1 MLKGCAQFFQDFLV
15 KDPNTGYMVVC
26 PSNSPENHPGLATYT
41 DDAGKTQK
49 CALFGG
55 VAMDNQMVYDVLK
68 NTAEAARTLGV
79 DGDFAQQLDDLKAQL
94 SPYKIGKY
102 GQIQEWQE
110 DWDRENNS
118 HRHLSHLWGAY
129 PGNQVSPYVNATVYQ
144 GVHKSLVGRGDAAR
158 GWSMGWKVCQWARML
173 DGDHALDIIKN
184 QLRLMDPNATM
195 NDADGGTYANMFD
208 AHAPFQID
216 GNFGCCAG
224 IAEMLLQSHAGFLH
238 LLPALPT
245 AWANGEVKGLRAR
258 GGFEVSELKW
268 LNGKVA
274 SVKVKS
280 TIGGNLRLRSN
291 TPLKLADG
299 TALTAAEGD
308 NSNALMQPYVMPDPI
323 VADASKIPT
332 TKLPTTYVYDIATS
346 AGQEIELVDQSG
358 ETAIQTVSTA
368 LQQQVTP
375 ECYALDGRRVNSAYK
390 GIVIINGRK
399 YVQK

>member
-1 MLKGCAQFFQDFLV
+1 
-15 KDPNTGYMVVC
+15 
-26 PSNSPENHPGLATYT
+26 
-41 DDAGKTQK
+41 
-49 CALFGG
+49 
-55 VAMDNQMVYDVLK
+55 
-68 NTAEAARTLGV
+68 
-79 DGDFAQQLDDLKAQL
+79 
-94 SPYKIGKY
+94 
-102 GQIQEWQE
+102 
-110 DWDRENNS
+110 
-118 HRHLSHLWGAY
+118 
-129 PGNQVSPYVNATVYQ
+129 
-144 GVHKSLVGRGDAAR
+144 
-158 GWSMGWKVCQWARML
+158 ML

-268 LNGKVA
+268 QNGKVV

-346 AGQEIELVDQSG
+346 AGQEIELVGQSG

-368 LQQQVTP
+368 YQQQVAP

-399 YVQK
+399 YVQE